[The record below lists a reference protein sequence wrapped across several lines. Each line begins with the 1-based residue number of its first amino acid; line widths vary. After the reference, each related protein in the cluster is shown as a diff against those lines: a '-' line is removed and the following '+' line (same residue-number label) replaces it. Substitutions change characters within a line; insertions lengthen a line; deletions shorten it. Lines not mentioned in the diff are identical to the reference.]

1 VQPAGGC
8 GGVRLEGGDV
18 GRPTASAAFR
28 VAPKSK
34 AVRSFPKNL
43 ESGAVVGGAGVERD
57 RVMDFVEL
65 FVAVA
70 AWVAVSV
77 PVSLLLG
84 ALMAPGSKTPQYA
97 RIPVD
102 LTFDP
107 AA

>member
-1 VQPAGGC
+1 
-8 GGVRLEGGDV
+8 
-18 GRPTASAAFR
+18 
-28 VAPKSK
+28 
-34 AVRSFPKNL
+34 
-43 ESGAVVGGAGVERD
+43 
-57 RVMDFVEL
+57 MDFVQL

-70 AWVAVSV
+70 GWVAVSV